1 MLKIDN
7 LVVAYDQIHAIK
19 GVSLEVREGQIVT
32 LVGANGAGKSTLLRA
47 ISKVVPVKSGTIHFE
62 DQRIDQLPPHKVV
75 QKGIVQSP
83 EGRKVVPHFSV
94 LENLLLGAY
103 TRRDRANL
111 QTDLEQVF
119 TYFPR
124 LKERIKQAA
133 GTLSGGE
140 QQMVAIGRALMANPK
155 LLLLDEPSLGLAPL
169 IVEEIFSI
177 IRTINQLGKTVI
189 LVEQNARAALRLA
202 HYAYILETGKIS
214 LHGTGEELLGDPRV
228 QAAYL
233 GGGH

>member
-7 LVVAYDQIHAIK
+7 LVVAYDQIHAVKWI
-19 GVSLEVREGQIVT
+19 SLEVRQGQIVT
-32 LVGANGAGKSTLLRA
+32 LVGANGAGKSTLLNA
-47 ISKVVPVKSGTIHFE
+47 ISKVVPVKSGTIWFE
-62 DQRIDQLPPHKVV
+62 EERIDHLPPHKIV
-75 QKGIVQSP
+75 QKGIIQSP

-94 LENLLLGAY
+94 LENLQLGAY
-103 TRRDRANL
+103 TRRDKAGI
-111 QTDLEQVF
+111 QDDLEQIF
-119 TYFPR
+119 SYFPR
-124 LKERIKQAA
+124 LKERMKQAA

-177 IRTINQLGKTVI
+177 IRTINKMGKTVI

-202 HYAYILETGKIS
+202 HYAFILETGKIS
-214 LHGTGEELLGDPRV
+214 LQGTGKDLLNDPRV